1 MVQRIE
7 ISYKTILFT
16 IGVLILLWLV
26 VQIRDIVFLVA
37 LSIIA
42 ASGLRAPVDGLES
55 LKLPRI
61 VAILIVY
68 SALISIVFFS
78 VAGLA
83 PILGRETE
91 RLVLVLGDVIE
102 HGSPYIDISPT
113 RLTDQLASVSGNIV
127 KATFGIVSSLV
138 NVFTFFALTF
148 YMLLERRHLRV
159 FLRNLLGEEYKEHIV
174 QILLKLEDRLGAW
187 VRGEISLMILIGFMT
202 YIGLVLLR
210 VDFALPLAILAGF
223 LEIVPMVGPIISA
236 IPAILVASL
245 VSPWLAA
252 AVALLY
258 FIVQQ
263 IENHLAVPLV
273 MKRAVGVPPMVSIIS
288 ILIGARL
295 AGFIGAILAVPFF
308 VSLQVLFEETIRPLK
323 TPEKPV

>member
-1 MVQRIE
+1 MVQRVE

-16 IGVLILLWLV
+16 IGVLLLLWLV
-26 VQIRDIVFLVA
+26 VQIREIVFLVS
-37 LSIIA
+37 LSVIA
-42 ASGLRAPVDGLES
+42 ASGLRAPVDALES
-55 LKLPRI
+55 FKMPRI

-68 SALISIVFFS
+68 SALIAFVFFT
-78 VAGLA
+78 VAGIA

-91 RLVLVLGDVIE
+91 RLVLVLGNVIE
-102 HGSPYIDISPT
+102 NISPYIDISPT
-113 RLTDQLASVSGNIV
+113 RLTDQLTSLSGNIV

-148 YMLLERRHLRV
+148 YMLLERRHLRI
-159 FLRNLLGEEYKEHIV
+159 FLRNLLGEEYKERIV
-174 QILLKLEDRLGAW
+174 QVLLKIEDRLGAW
-187 VRGEISLMILIGFMT
+187 TRGQISLMILIGLLT
-202 YIGLVLLR
+202 YTGLVLLR
-210 VDFALPLAILAGF
+210 IDFALPLAILAGF

-236 IPAILVASL
+236 IPAIIVASL
-245 VSPWLAA
+245 ISPWLAA

-308 VSLQVLFEETIRPLK
+308 VCLQVLFEETIRPLN
-323 TPEKPV
+323 TPEKSS

>member
-1 MVQRIE
+1 MVQRVE

-16 IGVLILLWLV
+16 IAVLIALWLLI
-26 VQIRDIVFLVA
+26 QIKDIVFLVA
-37 LSIIA
+37 LAIIA

-55 LKLPRI
+55 LKMPRI

-68 SALISIVFFS
+68 AALIAIVFFT
-78 VAGLA
+78 VAGIA

-91 RLVLVLGDVIE
+91 RLVLVLGKFME
-102 HGSPYIDISPT
+102 NGSPYIDISPT
-113 RLTDQLASVSGNIV
+113 RLTDQIASLSGNIV

-159 FLRNLLGEEYKEHIV
+159 FMRNLLGEEYKERIV
-174 QILLKLEDRLGAW
+174 QVMLKIEDRLGAW
-187 VRGEISLMILIGFMT
+187 IRGELSLMIIIGLMT
-202 YIGLVLLR
+202 YIGLILLGI
-210 VDFALPLAILAGF
+210 DFALPLAILAGL
-223 LEIVPMVGPIISA
+223 LEIVPMVGPIISS

-245 VSPWLAA
+245 ISPWLAA

-295 AGFIGAILAVPFF
+295 AGFVGAILAVPFF
-308 VSLQVLFEETIRPLK
+308 VSLQVLFEETIRPIK
-323 TPEKPV
+323 TPEKS